1 MAEDFTA
8 LQRIFDPA
16 ECMAPSRYEPLW
28 RSEALIGV
36 DKQLEAEVCI

>member
-1 MAEDFTA
+1 MAEDFTE